1 MSMVLWKVRHAVP
14 FSRSGR
20 KAVLA
25 ALAWVALSCA
35 CLAQAQTLWPTPR
48 QWDQAREQSATV
60 PAWRNAMGAQRRIAE
75 DAMKS
80 EPRPVAVLTTGGRL
94 RGDPLKAQTEAGLQ
108 DMDKI
113 QALAITYRLDHDP
126 RHAAK
131 AGDYLLRW
139 AQVNRPTGQ
148 PIDETGLE
156 PAIFGYRLVRAD
168 LDASTRGSVDGWMRR
183 IAEAEMGSREMKK
196 KTATNNWH
204 SHRLKIV
211 GLIGFAIGD
220 ARLIAYARDG
230 LRAQINDN
238 LLASGE
244 SVDFQERDALSY
256 HVYDLRPLVTLALAF
271 AEQGE
276 DFYHWKAANGASIA
290 HSVAWLMP
298 YLRGEKTHA
307 EFVRSD
313 VRFDKARS
321 DNGERGHV
329 VGSLYEPRDALPLLF
344 LAAAYDPECA
354 ALAERLGG
362 GRPNWRLAFSRLPA
376 ARTQGG

>member
-1 MSMVLWKVRHAVP
+1 MALWTVRHAMP
-14 FSRSGR
+14 FLDRGR
-20 KAVLA
+20 TLALA
-25 ALAWVALSCA
+25 AVTVAALSCTPWA
-35 CLAQAQTLWPTPR
+35 HAQTLWPTAR
-48 QWDQAREQSATV
+48 QWDQAREQSTSV
-60 PAWRNAMGAQRRIAE
+60 PAWRTAIAAQQRIA
-75 DAMKS
+75 DAALAT

-94 RGDPLKAQTEAGLQ
+94 RGDPLKAQTGVGLQ

-113 QALAITYRLDHDP
+113 QALAITYRVNHDA
-126 RHAAK
+126 RYATK

-139 AQVNRPTGQ
+139 AQMNRPTGQ

-168 LDASTRGSVDGWMRR
+168 VPAATRETVDDWMQR
-183 IAEAEMGSREMKK
+183 IARAEIGSRELKK

-204 SHRLKIV
+204 SHRLKLV
-211 GLIGFAIGD
+211 GLIGFALGD

-238 LLASGE
+238 LLANGE

-271 AEQGE
+271 GEQGE
-276 DFYHWKAANGASIA
+276 DFYHWKAPNGASIA
-290 HSVAWLMP
+290 HSVAWLKP
-298 YLRGEKTHA
+298 YLNGEKTHA

-313 VRFDKARS
+313 VKFDKARS

-329 VGSLYEPRDALPLLF
+329 VGSLYEPRDALPLLS
-344 LAAAYDPECA
+344 LAAAYDPEYA
-354 ALAERLGG
+354 ALADRLGD
-362 GRPNWRLAFSRLPA
+362 GRTNWRLAFSRLPA
-376 ARTQGG
+376 ARATGG

>member
-1 MSMVLWKVRHAVP
+1 MP
-14 FSRSGR
+14 FVHGGR
-20 KAVLA
+20 KAVSA
-25 ALAWVALSCA
+25 ALAFAMLSCA
-35 CLAQAQTLWPTPR
+35 ALSHAQTLWPTER
-48 QWDQAREQSATV
+48 QWAQAREPSASV
-60 PAWRNAMGAQRRIAE
+60 PAWRSAVTAQRRIAE

-94 RGDPLKAQTEAGLQ
+94 RGDALKAQTEAGLQ
-108 DMDKI
+108 DMAKI
-113 QALAITYRLDHDP
+113 QALAITYRLDRDP

-131 AGDYLLRW
+131 AGEYLLRW
-139 AQVNRPTGQ
+139 SQANHPSGQ

-156 PAIFGYRLVRAD
+156 PAIFGYRMVRGD
-168 LDASTRGSVDGWMRR
+168 LGAATRESIDGWMRR

-211 GLIGFAIGD
+211 GLIGFALGD
-220 ARLIAYARDG
+220 ARMIAYARDG

-298 YLRGEKTHA
+298 YLKGEKTHA

-329 VGSLYEPRDALPLLF
+329 VGSLYEPRDALPLLV

-354 ALAERLGG
+354 ALAQRLSG
-362 GRPNWRLAFSRLPA
+362 GRANWRLAFNLLPA
-376 ARTQGG
+376 AARTTGG